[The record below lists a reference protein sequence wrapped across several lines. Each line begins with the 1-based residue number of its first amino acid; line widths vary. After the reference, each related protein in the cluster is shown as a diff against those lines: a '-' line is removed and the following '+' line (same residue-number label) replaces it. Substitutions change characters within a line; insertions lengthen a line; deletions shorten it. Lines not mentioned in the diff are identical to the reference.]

1 MKQQLIALN
10 QINNPL
16 DRLFLEMKSQGMS
29 DAVVE
34 TYYRFNR
41 ALLYFANKPAT
52 DVDENDIKSFLLIIA
67 ANNTKEVR
75 KIALSAIK
83 FLHCGI
89 LGKTFRDL

>member
-1 MKQQLIALN
+1 MEQQLIPLSS
-10 QINNPL
+10 INNPL

-67 ANNTKEVR
+67 ANNIREVQ

-89 LGKTFRDL
+89 LKKEFVDM

>member
-1 MKQQLIALN
+1 MTQELIELN
-10 QINNPL
+10 QIDNPL

-41 ALLYFANKPAT
+41 ALLYFANKPAI

-89 LGKTFRDL
+89 LKKQFMDI